1 MKDARNTAPVP
12 AYMPVSLAPSS
23 LSQSILPW
31 TWAPQF
37 TGLEFGQVT
46 VYVGQSSNPDM
57 EREIL
62 DRVGSYGRQLGQ
74 IGDALAVIM
83 KRIDLAG
90 LGEEDQDAIDELKAQ
105 LAAVGRIK
113 RRAARERAGDQ

>member
-1 MKDARNTAPVP
+1 MKDARLP
-12 AYMPVSLAPSS
+12 AYMPANLAPSS

-37 TGLEFGQVT
+37 TGLGLGQVT
-46 VYVGQSSNPDM
+46 VYVGQSSNPDT

-83 KRIDLAG
+83 KRVDLSG
-90 LGEEDQDAIDELKAQ
+90 LSEEDQDAIDELKDQ
-105 LAAVGRIK
+105 LSAIALVK
-113 RRAARERAGDQ
+113 RRAARARAAAR